1 MKHHQRPIR
10 LALLLLSGLA
20 LTFCSSQPA
29 TTPTIQ
35 PNPTLAPPTPSRP
48 SASPTATAIPTPT
61 GQAASSLPAS
71 PVEAVADSPSPAD
84 SEPATASEPLAESP
98 ISVSPLNPTVPL
110 SQPSNLASPIAPP
123 VPGELPVRYSY
134 EIIDV
139 YDHDPAAYTQGL
151 VYVDGWLYETT
162 GLWGESSLRRVDLT
176 TGTVEQILR
185 LPDQYFGEGMTILG
199 DRIYQLTWKS
209 NLGFIY
215 DKDDFSLLGEFNYP
229 WEGWGLTH
237 DGERLFMSDGTA
249 TLHFLDPQTLEEVH
263 QIEVTANGVPVVLLN
278 ELEFIG
284 GRIFANVW
292 KTDQIAII
300 DPDSG
305 AVTGWIDFAGLI
317 DPALRQ
323 HSEAVLNGIAYDVE
337 NNRLFITGK
346 LWPEL
351 FEVAI
356 VESE

>member
-1 MKHHQRPIR
+1 MKLRRPIL
-10 LALLLLSGLA
+10 LALLLFSSLIM
-20 LTFCSSQPA
+20 TFCSNQPA
-29 TTPTIQ
+29 GTPTVL
-35 PNPTLAPPTPSRP
+35 PSPTLAPPTPSRP
-48 SASPTATAIPTPT
+48 IPSPTAIPTPT
-61 GQAASSLPAS
+61 AYVASPLPAS
-71 PVEAVADSPSPAD
+71 PVEAIADSPLPAD
-84 SEPATASEPLAESP
+84 TEPEFASEPLSEPP
-98 ISVSPLNPTVPL
+98 ISASPLNPPL
-110 SQPSNLASPIAPP
+110 PLPQSSSSASPIAAPAS
-123 VPGELPVRYSY
+123 VPPVRYSY
-134 EIIDV
+134 EIINV

-151 VYVDGWLYETT
+151 VYVDGWLYEGT
-162 GLWGESSLRRVDLT
+162 GLWGASSLRRVNLAK
-176 TGTVEQILR
+176 GTVEQILR

-215 DKDDFSLLGEFNYP
+215 DKNDFSLLGEFRYP

-237 DGERLFMSDGTA
+237 DGQRLIMSDGTA
-249 TLHFLDPQTLEEVH
+249 TLHFLDPQTLEEVD

-305 AVTGWIDFAGLI
+305 AVTGWIYLTGLL
-317 DPALRQ
+317 DPAQRQ
-323 HSEAVLNGIAYDVE
+323 NHEAVLNGIAYDVE
-337 NNRLFITGK
+337 NNRLFVTGK
-346 LWPEL
+346 LWPKL